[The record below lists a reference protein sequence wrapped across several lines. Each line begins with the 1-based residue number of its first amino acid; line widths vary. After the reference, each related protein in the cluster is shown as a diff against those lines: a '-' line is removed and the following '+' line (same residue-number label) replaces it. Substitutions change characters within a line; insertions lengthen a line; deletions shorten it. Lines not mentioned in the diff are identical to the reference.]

1 MESGRD
7 PEAVE
12 ELRQW
17 KKVFMSWKRN
27 LCVCVCDTEKNN
39 NFETT
44 VVIFKAQKKWKS
56 TELLT
61 IHPFFFTL
69 EIDLKTAKKTKKGD
83 VESIC
88 ARVTK
93 HTSKAEV
100 HHISKAEVNLD
111 WPWKIDYG
119 LFWLHTYIHGW
130 FSLFDTN
137 VLTGFMVSLLTAAP
151 APRKW
156 RAWNLMGK

>member
-1 MESGRD
+1 MR
-7 PEAVE
+7 
-12 ELRQW
+12 
-17 KKVFMSWKRN
+17 
-27 LCVCVCDTEKNN
+27 DTEKNN

-69 EIDLKTAKKTKKGD
+69 EIDLKTTKKTKKGD
-83 VESIC
+83 FESIC

-111 WPWKIDYG
+111 
-119 LFWLHTYIHGW
+119 
-130 FSLFDTN
+130 
-137 VLTGFMVSLLTAAP
+137 
-151 APRKW
+151 
-156 RAWNLMGK
+156 